1 LISIFSPRRQ
11 TSNPF
16 NPLIAKQEK
25 RSHEAKQ
32 RKSTWKATTITV
44 EGVLSLQI
52 SPLHTV
58 PR

>member
-1 LISIFSPRRQ
+1 
-11 TSNPF
+11 
-16 NPLIAKQEK
+16 LIAKQEK